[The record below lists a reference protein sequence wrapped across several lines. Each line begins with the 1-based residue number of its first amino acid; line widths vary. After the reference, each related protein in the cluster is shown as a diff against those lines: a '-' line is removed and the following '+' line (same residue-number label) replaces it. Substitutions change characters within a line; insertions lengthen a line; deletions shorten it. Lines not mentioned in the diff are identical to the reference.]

1 MKTEVCAFCA
11 IVVMILCPS
20 AGIAGKLVNNVAV
33 QHGSAGCGKPP
44 PDVALSTLTVDD
56 RTRNLITVIP
66 SDYRPD
72 QPHDLVVAFHGRTNS
87 NAEVRRY
94 FDLERH
100 AAVPTIFVYPESLR
114 DAQGRNV
121 WSDPVDRPEKLRDF
135 SFFDT
140 ILQAMS
146 EDYCIDRDRVFVVG
160 HSLGASFANAL
171 ACARGDVIRGLAG
184 VGGGSSRPSRCAGPV
199 AAMVMHNPRDAQ
211 VPITEGLRLRR
222 ELLSQDGLPTGSEP
236 DLPQRFNCR
245 RYGPENGENP
255 VLWCPLSDD
264 RTSSGRF
271 YPHQWPAGTGA
282 AIMSFFSRLG

>member
-1 MKTEVCAFCA
+1 
-11 IVVMILCPS
+11 MILCPS
-20 AGIAGKLVNNVAV
+20 AGIAGKLVNNVAA
-33 QHGSAGCGKPP
+33 QHGFPGCGKPA
-44 PDVALSTLTVDD
+44 PDAAPSSLTVDG
-56 RTRNLITVIP
+56 RTRNLIAVIP

-100 AAVPTIFVYPESLR
+100 AANPTIFVYPESLR
-114 DAQGRNV
+114 DAQGRNI
-121 WSDPVDRPEKLRDF
+121 WSDPADSPEKLRDF
-135 SFFDT
+135 SFFDA

-146 EDYCIDRDRVFVVG
+146 EHYCIDRDRVFVVG

-184 VGGGSSRPSRCAGPV
+184 VGGGSSRPSRCTGPV

-211 VPITEGLRLRR
+211 VPIAEGLRLRR
-222 ELLSQDGLPTGSEP
+222 DLLSQDGLPTGSEP
-236 DLPQRFNCR
+236 DVPQRFNYR
-245 RYGPENGENP
+245 RYGAESEENP
-255 VLWCPLSDD
+255 VLWCPLGDD
-264 RTSSGRF
+264 RTASGRF

-282 AIMSFFSRLG
+282 AIMAFFGRLG